1 MPSPKNKPP
10 SKEEIEQTTEVL
22 GETAPADSLP
32 SSAPRGAE
40 TEHIAVGTQIGRLV
54 VLGPLG
60 EGGTALVY
68 VAYDRELDRKVALK
82 FMRPSLLK
90 SEKATAARTRLMRE
104 AQALARLSHPN
115 VVAIHDVGTYG
126 DVVFIAEAFVEGG
139 TVTDWQKEKPRSVRE
154 ILDVFQQAGRALE
167 AAHAAGLVHRDFKP
181 DNVLVGRDG
190 RAQVT
195 DFGLAR
201 ATDDTS
207 PEEPVQP
214 VGSTMV
220 DSSGVL
226 SSPLTRTGM
235 IMGTPAYMAPEQ
247 HLSQRADARTDQFNY
262 CVSLY
267 EILYGERPFSGTTVG
282 ELAREVTQGR
292 VRPAPK
298 ETKVPAWLRKVIL
311 RGLRPEPNDRY
322 PSMTALLEAL
332 GRDPAA
338 GRRRAATIGGLA
350 LLLVAVALG
359 VSLYHQRGAR
369 VCGGAER
376 KLAGVWDDARREAVR
391 RAFVATNKP
400 FAEASWRG
408 VVAALDAYTRSWVGM
423 HEDACMAT
431 RVRGDQ
437 SDALLDLRVGCLTQ
451 RLSEVKAVVDVLE
464 AADADVVERAAKTTG
479 ALSSLSVCADAE
491 SLKSV
496 LPPPKDAAARA
507 RVQEVRAR
515 IARAK
520 ALADAGK
527 YDEALKVATA
537 ANAETRE
544 LAYRPLDAEALYE
557 LAVAQADKGD
567 VKGAEKTF
575 HQALFAAIEGH
586 HRQVEASTAILLTH
600 YVGYTMRRIEEGHF
614 WADYAKA
621 AIATLGNNEV
631 LESRWHNSLA
641 GVYYSEAKYDKQLV
655 HNQRSLALRQRAYG
669 PNHVAVAGSFNNL
682 GVTYSGL
689 GNPRQAAQYFE
700 RAREIYEKSGGPD
713 HPDVALALMNVS
725 GVHVTL
731 GEFAKGRAEAERA
744 VAIFERAAGPE
755 HPNTAMTLAN
765 LAAALHAQDHHEEAL
780 KQYRRS
786 LAIYEKVA
794 GLKHPD
800 TAGAIEGVG
809 RELRCL
815 GGQQREALAY
825 ARRAV
830 EAMEGAY
837 GKDHPELAS
846 PLSFLGLA
854 QLDAGQPAEALA
866 TFERALPLR
875 VKAKAQPEDLA
886 ETKFGMA
893 QAVWQLGKDKARAI
907 ALGEEA
913 RDLLRKVQHRKKELM
928 KVSVWLRERGGGAPT
943 RGVQGGAVEEEP
955 GPEAGHKH

>member
-1 MPSPKNKPP
+1 MAPTKN
-10 SKEEIEQTTEVL
+10 EIEQTTEVL

-32 SSAPRGAE
+32 SKPRGPE

-104 AQALARLSHPN
+104 AQALARLNHPN

-126 DVVFIAEAFVEGG
+126 DVVFIAEAFVDGW
-139 TVTDWQKEKPRSVRE
+139 TVTDWLKEKPRSIRE
-154 ILDVFQQAGRALE
+154 ILDIFLQAGRALE

-201 ATDDTS
+201 ATDDMA
-207 PEEPVQP
+207 PEEPVQT

-226 SSPLTRTGM
+226 ASPLTRTGM

-247 HLSQRADARTDQFNY
+247 HLSQRADARTDQFNF

-298 ETKVPAWLRKVIL
+298 DTKVPAWLRKVIL
-311 RGLRPEPNDRY
+311 RGLKPEPGDRY

-332 GRDPAA
+332 GRDPAVS
-338 GRRRAATIGGLA
+338 RRRVTTVAGLA

-359 VSLYHQRGAR
+359 VSLYHQRSSR

-376 KLAGVWDDARREAVR
+376 KLAGVWDDTRRDTVR
-391 RAFVATNKP
+391 RAFLATNKP
-400 FAEASWRG
+400 FAEAAWRG
-408 VVAALDAYTRSWVGM
+408 VVAALDAYSRTWVGM
-423 HEDACMAT
+423 HEDACAAT
-431 RVRGDQ
+431 RVRGEQ
-437 SDALLDLRVGCLTQ
+437 SEALLDLRVGCLTQ
-451 RLSEVKAVVDVLE
+451 RLGEVKALVDVLE
-464 AADADVVERAAKTTG
+464 GADAEVVERAAKATG
-479 ALSSLSVCADAE
+479 GLGSLAVCADAE
-491 SLKSV
+491 ALKGV
-496 LPPPKDAAARA
+496 LPPPKDAATRTK
-507 RVQEVRAR
+507 VQEVRAK
-515 IARAK
+515 IARSK
-520 ALADAGK
+520 ALEDAGK

-537 ANAETRE
+537 AFADTRE
-544 LAYRPLDAEALYE
+544 LAYRPLDAEALYQ
-557 LAVAQADKGD
+557 LGVAKADKGD
-567 VKGAEKTF
+567 TKGAEQTL

-586 HRQVEASTAILLTH
+586 HRQVEASTAIMLTH
-600 YVGYTMRRIEEGHF
+600 YVGYTMRRTEQGHF

-621 AIATLGNNEV
+621 TLATLGTNEA
-631 LESRWHNSLA
+631 LEARWHNSVA
-641 GVYYSEAKYDKQLV
+641 GVYYAEAKYDKQLV
-655 HNQRSLALRQRAYG
+655 HNQRALALRQRAFG
-669 PNHVAVAGSFNNL
+669 STHVAVAGSLNNL
-682 GVTYSGL
+682 GVTHSGL
-689 GNPRQAAQYFE
+689 GNPRQAAEYFQ
-700 RAREIYEKSGGPD
+700 RARELYEKASGPD
-713 HPDVALALMNVS
+713 HPDVALALMNLA
-725 GVHVTL
+725 GVHGTL
-731 GEFAKGRAEAERA
+731 GEFAKERSEAERS
-744 VAIFERAAGPE
+744 VAIFEKVAGME
-755 HPNTAMTLAN
+755 HSNTAMAISN
-765 LAAALHAQDHHEEAL
+765 LATAFHHQENHEEAL
-780 KQYRRS
+780 KQYRRA
-786 LAIYEKVA
+786 LAIYEQTE

-809 RELRCL
+809 RELRCI
-815 GGQQREALAY
+815 GGQQREALAQ

-854 QLDAGQPAEALA
+854 QLDVGAPADALA
-866 TFERALPLR
+866 TFERTLPLR
-875 VKAKAQPEDLA
+875 VKARAQPDDMA

-893 QAVWQLGKDKARAI
+893 QAVWQLGKDKPRALRLAEDARN
-907 ALGEEA
+907 
-913 RDLLRKVQHRKKELM
+913 LLRKVHHRKKELF
-928 KVSVWLRERGGGAPT
+928 KVSIWLKEHGGGAPA
-943 RGVQGGAVEEEP
+943 RGGEGE
-955 GPEAGHKH
+955 GEAHEH